1 MRVRVLALA
10 VLFALFSGGT
20 ADAQYTL
27 YWFNGHWLCN
37 LEGDD
42 GFFDWGLGIGT
53 SGSGPGCGPGCTTSE
68 GGSEGGRFEG
78 RSGLI
83 VTFTLKSQTAQDATF
98 LTPASDE
105 WYMKRAG
112 GDLTKGWA
120 VRGGYRVHFDCS
132 RGLHHTPTTVSPA
145 IQH

>member
-1 MRVRVLALA
+1 MRVCFFALA
-10 VLFALFSGGT
+10 ATFALFASSA
-20 ADAQYTL
+20 ADAQYTQ

-37 LEGDD
+37 LEGDT
-42 GFFDWGLGIGT
+42 GFFDWGLGIGAP
-53 SGSGPGCGPGCTTSE
+53 SGSGSGCGPGCTTSE

-78 RSGLI
+78 KSGLI

-98 LTPASDE
+98 VTPAGGD

-112 GDLTKGWA
+112 GDVTAGWA

-132 RGLHHTPTTVSPA
+132 RGIRPVPKSVLH
-145 IQH
+145 